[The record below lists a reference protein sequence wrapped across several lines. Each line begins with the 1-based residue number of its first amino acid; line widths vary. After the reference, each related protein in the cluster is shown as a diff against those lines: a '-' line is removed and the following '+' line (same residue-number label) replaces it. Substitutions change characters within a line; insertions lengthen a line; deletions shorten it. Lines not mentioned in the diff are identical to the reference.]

1 MVYKFL
7 IISDE
12 VEDFKRVIRIDSDAT
27 FKELHDAILDSVG
40 YTKDQMTSF
49 FICEDDWEK
58 QTEVTLMDM
67 GADSDEDIWL
77 MDSTPLS
84 ELVEDEGQRLMFTF
98 DYLTDRSF
106 FMELREIEFG
116 EDLDSAEC
124 IKSVGEPP
132 VQTIDFDEM
141 EKKMVAQATIDDL
154 DADFY
159 GSDEYDIS
167 ELDEESFGSYDPSE
181 Y

>member
-12 VEDFKRVIRIDSDAT
+12 VEDFKRVIKIDSDAT
-27 FKELHDAILDSVG
+27 FKQLHDAILDSVG

-67 GADSDEDIWL
+67 GVESDEDIWL

-116 EDLDSAEC
+116 ENLDQAEC
-124 IKSVGEPP
+124 IKSVGDAPA
-132 VQTIDFDEM
+132 QTIDFEEI
-141 EKKMVAQATIDDL
+141 EKKMAAQSTLDDL